1 MSNFK
6 ILLFSFQ
13 FDLETFE
20 DKYVDLKWLE
30 GKMAQ
35 SDEQVVQNLF
45 LPDQCVCVVQSV
57 FEECQNNSNYAPCK
71 LANTLAGILS
81 LTGLPS

>member
-1 MSNFK
+1 M
-6 ILLFSFQ
+6 FSFK

-20 DKYVDLKWLE
+20 DKYADLKWLE

-45 LPDQCVCVVQSV
+45 LPDQCVCVVQSIQSV
-57 FEECQNNSNYAPCK
+57 SEECQNNSNYTPYK
-71 LANTLAGILS
+71 VANTLAGIFS
-81 LTGLPS
+81 LIEMPSR